1 MPRKPAN
8 APGTYLDLRWDYG
21 DPEEVY
27 VYGHVDPAAFFASV
41 EAYLGGT
48 VDSAD
53 FGTFPVFAGPTRQR
67 WARFLYAGSDYD
79 GNPTRIIHE
88 YREAG
93 RGRFK
98 VTACDP
104 DRWVRHKRCP
114 DEAADGDPCWL
125 REGHGGG
132 HLGATAWRTAR
143 SPA

>member
-1 MPRKPAN
+1 MPRRPTN
-8 APGTYLDLRWDYG
+8 ASGEYLSLHWENDADT
-21 DPEEVY
+21 EY
-27 VYGHVDPAAFFASV
+27 VHGHVGARAFFHAVDGHHGGSV
-41 EAYLGGT
+41 DTL
-48 VDSAD
+48 D
-53 FGTFPVFAGPTRQR
+53 FGTFPAYSTEPRHA
-67 WARFLYAGSDYD
+67 WARFVFNGCDEY
-79 GNPTRIIHE
+79 GNPSRVLRE
-88 YREAG
+88 YPEAG